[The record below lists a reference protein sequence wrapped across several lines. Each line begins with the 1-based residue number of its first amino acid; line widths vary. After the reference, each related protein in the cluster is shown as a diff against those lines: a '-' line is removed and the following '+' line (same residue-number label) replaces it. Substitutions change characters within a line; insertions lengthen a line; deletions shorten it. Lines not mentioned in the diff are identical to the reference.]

1 MKDKILTFSAG
12 IIGTCVFG
20 ILTLI
25 NTISMVMSFVFLYE
39 FIYFGIIGLFIVV
52 FDVLALVFNSCAI
65 KCRKYEVFAKNQG
78 IIIAAVVL
86 NFLLIIYGFC
96 AGLTIF
102 FVWALI
108 FSMISIPALICA
120 NVFYI
125 VDLARKPKPV
135 NNTSIATNDEESMFV
150 ELERIARLR
159 EKEVLSQ
166 EEFERF
172 KAQIFNKQVGLSNV
186 NSTKVKTQSL
196 SVEEKM
202 YVELERISSLKEKGV
217 LNDEEFNT
225 FKAQIVEKL
234 IKNK

>member
-12 IIGTCVFG
+12 IIGTCVFS

-52 FDVLALVFNSCAI
+52 FDVLALVFNSYAI
-65 KCRKYEVFAKNQG
+65 KCRKYEVFAKNKG
-78 IIIAAVVL
+78 IIITAVVL
-86 NFLLIIYGFC
+86 NFLLIMYGFC
-96 AGLTIF
+96 AGFTILY
-102 FVWALI
+102 VWALI
-108 FSMISIPALICA
+108 FSIISIPALICA

-125 VDLARKPKPV
+125 VDLARKPQPH
-135 NNTSIATNDEESMFV
+135 NNLSVATNDEESVFV
-150 ELERIARLR
+150 ELERIANLR
-159 EKEVLSQ
+159 EKNILSQ
-166 EEFERF
+166 EEFDKF
-172 KAQIFNKQVGLSNV
+172 KAQIFNKQTNV
-186 NSTKVKTQSL
+186 SKVNMVNIQSL

-202 YVELERISSLKEKGV
+202 YAELERISNLKEKGV
-217 LNDEEFNT
+217 LSEKEFNT